1 MRKNGWIWAG
11 LLLLLLT
18 YAVYDNK
25 GNGWLSFLGNGKSQ
39 EVKEAEAAGK
49 NQAIDAMVAANVPKP
64 GTKAPEFALIG
75 LDGETYQVGGKRG
88 KPLLLNF
95 WASWCDPCKEEAPDL
110 VKLAEKYSDTLDVLA
125 VNVTFYDKLDEA
137 KTFVKDYGYTFPV
150 LLDEKEEVYRKYNG
164 VAFPTNV
171 LIDPDGKIQ
180 DVVVGTLPPEELEAK
195 IRKLVEK

>member
-18 YAVYDNK
+18 YAVYDNQ

-39 EVKEAEAAGK
+39 EVKEAGAAGK

-75 LDGETYQVGGKRG
+75 LDGETYQVGGKRD

-95 WASWCDPCKEEAPDL
+95 WASWCDPCREEAPDL

-171 LIDPDGKIQ
+171 LIDPDGKIR